1 MAITINAFDLFC
13 SVGDLPTAVLLF
25 EAAVQQNPENP
36 EAWFLLG
43 NSQAKN
49 EQDPLAISALKKGL
63 DLDPTNME
71 AVMALA
77 ASLTNESLQS
87 HACSALQGK

>member
-1 MAITINAFDLFC
+1 M
-13 SVGDLPTAVLLF
+13 LLF
-25 EAAVQQNPENP
+25 EAAVQKEPENQ

-49 EQDPLAISALKKGL
+49 EQDPMAIAALKKGPS
-63 DLDPTNME
+63 LDPKNMD
-71 AVMALA
+71 AVMSLA

-87 HACSALQGK
+87 HACYALQGISPPVADCAPTWLCL